1 MFDERENADMICSL
15 YKRANA
21 KKACECNCSNADVD
35 ELMKF
40 TTPMFSWTGIKQ
52 TLDVEQ
58 DKMENV
64 KFYKEIIA
72 FGKYIAQVILEHV
85 PVGTLSN
92 TENIAKFK
100 EALCSAIKTPNKGSI
115 MAILFIWCC
124 TRAKQLAI
132 AKERKQAQAS
142 VEEIDDFLN
151 CVIDA
156 MGKTLYAGMVNITK
170 NCNRP
175 FYKLLSTQKDIVKT
189 MIAEPLKTLY
199 ITYDNAE
206 TDLIAMFYQKHILSD
221 MDNFRHWMSIMVTIK
236 DKPALEYIY
245 QVNAYIMKKLYKQKL
260 HQQKHDRKDVLLN
273 QLNQLGGFKSFADI
287 NEEEDIEATLKGMAC
302 KGATALDELLGNNK
316 CKYDSVSGLLNSVS
330 KRTPKNFL

>member
-35 ELMKF
+35 ELMQF

-58 DKMENV
+58 DKMENI

-85 PVGTLSN
+85 PVGTLCN

-132 AKERKQAQAS
+132 VKERKNAKEY

-170 NCNRP
+170 NYNKP
-175 FYKLLSTQKDIVKT
+175 FYKLLASQKDIVKT

-199 ITYDNAE
+199 ITYDNADTE
-206 TDLIAMFYQKHILSD
+206 LIAMFYQKHILSD

-316 CKYDSVSGLLNSVS
+316 CKSDSISGLLNSVS
-330 KRTPKNFL
+330 KRTSKNFL